1 MECTNFRMEYK
12 KTVFNLRM
20 TLICP
25 FSMYDSPVENDQI
38 TKFELMISG
47 ATTEYSTVRDNYFL

>member
-1 MECTNFRMEYK
+1 MEYN

-38 TKFELMISG
+38 TKFDVLISG